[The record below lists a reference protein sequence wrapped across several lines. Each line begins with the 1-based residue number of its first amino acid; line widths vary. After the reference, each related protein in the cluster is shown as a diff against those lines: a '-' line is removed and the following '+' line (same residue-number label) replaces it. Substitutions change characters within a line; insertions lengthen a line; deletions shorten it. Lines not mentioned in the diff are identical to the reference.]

1 MKTEGTISI
10 LPISIRRVL
19 LRVVGDSELITHNWS
34 EKAKKEMRDS
44 ERADHFDFKARRDTG
59 PSEVDARLEEAEA
72 TEPVRE
78 GATQTDRRAT
88 RQAKQAGL
96 EGMS

>member
-34 EKAKKEMRDS
+34 EKAKKEM
-44 ERADHFDFKARRDTG
+44 RDTG